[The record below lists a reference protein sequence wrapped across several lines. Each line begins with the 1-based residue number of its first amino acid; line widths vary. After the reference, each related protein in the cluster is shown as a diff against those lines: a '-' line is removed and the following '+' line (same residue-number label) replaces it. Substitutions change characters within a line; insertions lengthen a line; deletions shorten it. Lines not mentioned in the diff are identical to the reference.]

1 VEKAAPGAGSA
12 ANVRRLLAVG
22 RLFCR
27 PNRGAQSSNR
37 GLFWRKLKM
46 MAGSRQESIPQK
58 RVVLFAGRTAT
69 NFRASGNK
77 LKHMFDISA
86 ELC

>member
-22 RLFCR
+22 RLICR

-46 MAGSRQESIPQK
+46 MTGAGQGSPTQK
-58 RVVLFAGRTAT
+58 RAVLFAGRTST
-69 NFRASGNK
+69 DFRTSGND